1 MPPRYRVPA
10 VKRAFDIIELLATQD
25 SGFGVSELQRSL
37 HFPLSSIAMIV
48 YTLQDLGYLERDV
61 VTSRYRLSVKMLG
74 IARHALDRLDLSSRC
89 HNLLEELVR
98 RSGLTGHLAVL
109 RADES
114 MYVDRVPCE
123 GLVQVSSYV
132 GMRWPVHT
140 SAVGKALLAFL
151 PESELQQN
159 VQKLKL
165 KRATPFTITSKR
177 FFERQLRSFRRLGY
191 TWEQNEGEIGVGCVA
206 APVFGA
212 HGEVLAAISL
222 TGTTHQ
228 VSKDKI
234 PSLGSLVRHYARQMS
249 LRMGKLGLNQRSTH
263 VVVGARK
270 PSVSTLPPLPGS
282 LPRVR
287 KALGKGSGSTMN
299 QPRGRG

>member
-1 MPPRYRVPA
+1 MTQRYLVPA
-10 VKRAFDIIELLATQD
+10 VKRAFDIIELLATQG
-25 SGFGVSELQRSL
+25 SGLSISELQRGL
-37 HFPLSSIAMIV
+37 HLPLSSAATIV
-48 YTLQDLGYLERDV
+48 YTLQDLGYLERDE

-109 RADES
+109 RAGES
-114 MYVDRVPCE
+114 MYIDRVPSE

-132 GMRWPVHT
+132 GMRWPVHI

-151 PESELQQN
+151 PESELQHAL
-159 VQKLKL
+159 QKLKL
-165 KRATPFTITSKR
+165 KKVTLSTIISKPL
-177 FFERQLRSFRRLGY
+177 FEKQLRSFRRLGY
-191 TWEQNEGEIGVGCVA
+191 TWEQNEGEIGLGCVA

-212 HGEVLAAISL
+212 HREVVAAISL

-234 PSLGSLVRHYARQMS
+234 PALGVLVKQYAQQMS
-249 LRMGKLGLNQRSTH
+249 LRMGN
-263 VVVGARK
+263 
-270 PSVSTLPPLPGS
+270 PS
-282 LPRVR
+282 
-287 KALGKGSGSTMN
+287 
-299 QPRGRG
+299 